1 MKEVRVCEAMKS
13 PVGTLSDGTVLHQ
26 QDGGTKSRQVRV
38 CAAKRS
44 NESPSGAFKRRNGLA
59 QQDGGTKS
67 RQVPIWEKSNL
78 TLEEAAAY
86 SGIGINKLREI
97 TNEDKCKFVL
107 WVGNKRLIKRRLF
120 DCFVEQ
126 AYSI

>member
-1 MKEVRVCEAMKS
+1 MNMNRPDMTENVKYK
-13 PVGTLSDGTVLHQ
+13 D
-26 QDGGTKSRQVRV
+26 
-38 CAAKRS
+38 
-44 NESPSGAFKRRNGLA
+44 
-59 QQDGGTKS
+59 
-67 RQVPIWEKSNL
+67 
-78 TLEEAAAY
+78 Y
-86 SGIGINKLREI
+86 

>member
-1 MKEVRVCEAMKS
+1 MK
-13 PVGTLSDGTVLHQ
+13 D
-26 QDGGTKSRQVRV
+26 
-38 CAAKRS
+38 
-44 NESPSGAFKRRNGLA
+44 
-59 QQDGGTKS
+59 
-67 RQVPIWEKSNL
+67 VPIWEKSNL

-97 TNEDKCKFVL
+97 TKEDKCKFVL

-126 AYSI
+126 AYSILEVAKGCKCETVLFSFAAGGNRMVDVLY